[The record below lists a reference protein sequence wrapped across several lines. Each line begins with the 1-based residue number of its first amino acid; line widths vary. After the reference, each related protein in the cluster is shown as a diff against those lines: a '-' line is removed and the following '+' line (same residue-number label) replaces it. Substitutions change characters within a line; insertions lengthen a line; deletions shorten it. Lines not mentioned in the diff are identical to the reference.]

1 MMSEP
6 KRGLR
11 PWLKVL
17 LVVSLALNLAVA
29 GIGIG
34 AAWRYHDFRPKE
46 DGPPMLGRF
55 VFKDLGRHEIR
66 RLLDER
72 PEQARN
78 QRDRKHAEMVQLI
91 ALMRAETLDTDALR
105 DILDAH
111 IVDTS
116 AFMQSVLGAWEQR
129 VIGLNL
135 EERNALADRMQ
146 DQVDRGG
153 RRGRHHDRHD

>member
-17 LVVSLALNLAVA
+17 LVLSLALNLAVA

-34 AAWRYHDFRPKE
+34 AAWRFHDFRPNE

-66 RLLDER
+66 RLLDDR
-72 PEQARN
+72 PEDARN

-91 ALMRAETLDTDALR
+91 ALMRADTLDADALG
-105 DILDAH
+105 DILDVH
-111 IVDTS
+111 VSETS

-129 VIGLNL
+129 VLRLNL
-135 EERNALADRMQ
+135 EERHDLADRMQ
-146 DQVDRGG
+146 KQVDRGG
-153 RRGRHHDRHD
+153 RRGKHHDRHD